1 MVRVSLP
8 KIDKKQKK
16 ELEILHT
23 GQRKGGT
30 YFFRF
35 YPLIRDYVSLISTSI
50 IFILF
55 SQFLELLHPRS
66 SKWSHTYAMRP
77 AFVNFRKEHTV
88 FGFLFLVHMTVF
100 AYFLQLYIPFSSMSW
115 LEPTSFY
122 YFMKWNHTSCNQLSG
137 ALGWN
142 MRILQQ
148 ECRLENKDVSRE
160 RKQEGNLPAQPTHP
174 PTRG

>member
-1 MVRVSLP
+1 MFDEQLLRCRAGEINLECLSICLFTLEIRLQMVRVSLP

-30 YFFRF
+30 YVFRF

-66 SKWSHTYAMRP
+66 SK
-77 AFVNFRKEHTV
+77 
-88 FGFLFLVHMTVF
+88 
-100 AYFLQLYIPFSSMSW
+100 
-115 LEPTSFY
+115 
-122 YFMKWNHTSCNQLSG
+122 
-137 ALGWN
+137 
-142 MRILQQ
+142 
-148 ECRLENKDVSRE
+148 
-160 RKQEGNLPAQPTHP
+160 
-174 PTRG
+174 

>member
-1 MVRVSLP
+1 MEVWCRKDPQCGRVWWAVASLSCWWDKPLVFVYLPFHLGDSHANGPSVTP
-8 KIDKKQKK
+8 KNRQEKREKK

-23 GQRKGGT
+23 GQRKGGA

-66 SKWSHTYAMRP
+66 SKWSHAYAMRP

-100 AYFLQLYIPFSSMSW
+100 AYFLQLYIP
-115 LEPTSFY
+115 
-122 YFMKWNHTSCNQLSG
+122 
-137 ALGWN
+137 
-142 MRILQQ
+142 
-148 ECRLENKDVSRE
+148 
-160 RKQEGNLPAQPTHP
+160 
-174 PTRG
+174 